1 MTLTLVFPR
10 GEHPQVRLDPG
21 VACIGSDPAAQI
33 VLKHPGVRPQH
44 GQLRVSDIG
53 VMLDVPHG
61 TPVEVNGRRVDG
73 LIALRP
79 GDSVAFDQ
87 VRARVAAA
95 DGTDCARA
103 CGGAAAPVVRAAPGA
118 TCVHA
123 TLPAFV
129 LRGVTGGAFGRSYA
143 LARALTV
150 GRSPECDIHV
160 DAPGLSRL
168 HARLIPAGDGVL
180 VEDLAST
187 NGTFVNDH
195 RVRHYTL
202 HIGDE
207 IRFDQV
213 RFRLAGSGTNNGA
226 NRGEDIRAV
235 RTAEAV
241 PELRRPWA
249 ATVAIGGM
257 VLALAALGAG
267 YLL

>member
-1 MTLTLVFPR
+1 MTMTLVFPR

-21 VACIGSDPAAQI
+21 IASVGSDPDAQI
-33 VLKHPGVRPQH
+33 VLNHPGVRPQH
-44 GQLRVSDIG
+44 GQLHVSDIG

-95 DGTDCARA
+95 DGTDAERPPA
-103 CGGAAAPVVRAAPGA
+103 GAPGPLVRETPGA
-118 TCVHA
+118 TCIRA
-123 TLPAFV
+123 ALPAFV

-143 LARALTV
+143 LARPLTV
-150 GRSPECDIHV
+150 GRSPECDIHL
-160 DAPGLSRL
+160 DAPGLSRQ
-168 HARLIPAGDGVL
+168 HARLVPANDGVL

-195 RVRHYTL
+195 RVRQYTL

-213 RFRLAGSGTNNGA
+213 RFRLTGNGA
-226 NRGEDIRAV
+226 NSGEGIRAARPV
-235 RTAEAV
+235 TE
-241 PELRRPWA
+241 PLPQLKRPWA

-257 VLALAALGAG
+257 VLALLALGAG